1 MVYPPLPPG
10 PPGTPGWQ
18 INQQINQ
25 ALTMP
30 PAIANLLLAQA
41 AKAQQAA
48 AEAALA
54 ALAARRQ
61 RMAGR
66 WFTPEHGWLAI
77 SGEIATVGL
86 TDYAAQGLGDILH
99 VSLPEAGAAVTAGD
113 PCGQVESAKA
123 ISDLYAPAGG
133 EVTEVNAELATSP
146 RLLNADPYGAGWMY
160 RVRLAAAGGE
170 AALPPGLLSP
180 SEYENLTSGVG

>member
-1 MVYPPLPPG
+1 VVYPPGPPLPPG
-10 PPGTPGWQ
+10 PPGWQ
-18 INQQINQ
+18 YNPTLN
-25 ALTMP
+25 TP
-30 PAIANLLLAQA
+30 PAVVGQLQAQA
-41 AKAQQAA
+41 AVAQQAA
-48 AEAALA
+48 AEAS
-54 ALAARRQ
+54 LAARRQ

-66 WFTPEHGWLAI
+66 WFTPEHGWLSI

-99 VSLPEAGAAVTAGD
+99 VSLPVAGAAVTAGD

-146 RLLNADPYGAGWMY
+146 HLINADPYGAGWMY
-160 RVRLAAAGGE
+160 RVRLAASGGE
-170 AALPPGLLSP
+170 AALRPGLLSP
-180 SEYENLTSGVG
+180 SEYEELTKGVG

>member
-1 MVYPPLPPG
+1 VVYPPLPPLPPG

-18 INQQINQ
+18 YNQQINP
-25 ALTMP
+25 ALTTP
-30 PAIANLLLAQA
+30 PAVAGQLQAQA
-41 AKAQQAA
+41 AMAQQAA
-48 AEAALA
+48 AEAS
-54 ALAARRQ
+54 LAARRQ

-99 VSLPEAGAAVTAGD
+99 VSLPVAGAAVTAGD

-123 ISDLYAPAGG
+123 ISDLYAPADG

-160 RVRLAAAGGE
+160 RVRLAASGGE
-170 AALPPGLLSP
+170 SALRPGLLSP
-180 SEYENLTSGVG
+180 SEYEELTKGVG